1 MDSESC
7 TLLCTA
13 LGIDVVFVLMG
24 KMSPRCLIACF
35 STVHLFNITL
45 SALTCTEFVIMKCF
59 CLKQDNCPF
68 VFNPRQYDQDQDEVG
83 DRCDNCPYNSNPDQI
98 DTDKNGEGDACA
110 IDIDGDGESQICNRT
125 FSRIRLAQE
134 YPY

>member
-1 MDSESC
+1 MV
-7 TLLCTA
+7 A
-13 LGIDVVFVLMG
+13 
-24 KMSPRCLIACF
+24 F
-35 STVHLFNITL
+35 SATRQHYIVYNDMPKI
-45 SALTCTEFVIMKCF
+45 F

-110 IDIDGDGESQICNRT
+110 IDIDGDGESQTWQIHDGSFSINRLT
-125 FSRIRLAQE
+125 QE